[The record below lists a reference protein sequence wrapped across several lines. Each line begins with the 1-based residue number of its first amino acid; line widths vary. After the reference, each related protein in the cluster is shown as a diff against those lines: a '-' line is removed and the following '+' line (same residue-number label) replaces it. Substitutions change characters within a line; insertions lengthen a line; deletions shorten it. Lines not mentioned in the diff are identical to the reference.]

1 MTTTKLQAELQ
12 KNVNSLIKND
22 KFFMQ
27 TLNELLKKHCPKDM
41 LDELINAPEKDKE
54 AITVYMLMAV
64 AGKMTIDELFN

>member
-1 MTTTKLQAELQ
+1 MTTTQLTTELQ

-22 KFFMQ
+22 KMFMQ
-27 TLNELLKKHCPKDM
+27 TLNELLKEHCPKDM

-64 AGKMTIDELFN
+64 AGRMTIDELFN